1 MTTPSRHDRAVTSFD
16 AKSRKILTNGG
27 TVVGGNGATY
37 KYDPLTGLATVVR
50 WPGGA
55 VAKPAAPATSPVAA
69 APAAPAAGPRPRPD
83 MPGPWRRVGDRPV
96 TDASGSAPRR
106 PGGGAGQTGPGGGV
120 TDGPV
125 TSPARPGETPA
136 ERAARERR
144 EADDKARQNDARAR
158 IGSVLAEYGLES
170 LADFVWQQILAG
182 KSDAEVLQ
190 DLRNTPQFKQRFPAI
205 EERQKKGLNAI
216 SPGEYVAYERQAR
229 QLMRAAGL
237 PEGFYDSN
245 DDFTRYIAGDM
256 SLAELQDRIVLGRKA
271 MYEVDPQVRA
281 TLSRDYGISEGD
293 LTAWFLDDKVAQPL
307 LEKRFLAGTIGAS
320 ASRSGFGITSRE
332 ENEGLAEI
340 GVTADQA
347 QEGFSTLAGLRELTS
362 GLPGQREEDISRE
375 DQIGAAFRGD
385 ARSRTKIENRRSQ
398 RQATFRGG
406 GGFASDRDGVSG
418 LGQAEAA

>member
-1 MTTPSRHDRAVTSFD
+1 MTTPNRHDRAVKSFD
-16 AKSRKILTNGG
+16 VKSRRTLTNGG

-37 KYDPLTGLATVVR
+37 EYDPLTELATVVK

-55 VAKPAAPATSPVAA
+55 TAKPAGKPSA
-69 APAAPAAGPRPRPD
+69 APAAPAGPRPRPE

-96 TDASGSAPRR
+96 SDTAAPR
-106 PGGGAGQTGPGGGV
+106 PDGGAGQTGPGGGV
-120 TDGPV
+120 SD
-125 TSPARPGETPA
+125 SPAQPGETPA
-136 ERAARERR
+136 DRAARERR

-170 LADFVWQQILAG
+170 LADFVWQQILGG

-190 DLRNTPQFKQRFPAI
+190 DLRNTPQFQQRFPAI
-205 EERQKKGLNAI
+205 EERRKKGMNAI

-245 DDFTRYIAGDM
+245 DDFTRYISGDM
-256 SLAELQDRIVLGRKA
+256 SLSELQDRIILGRKA
-271 MYEVDPQVRA
+271 TYEVDPQVRA

-307 LEKRFLAGTIGAS
+307 LEKRFLAGTIGAA
-320 ASRSGFGITSRE
+320 ASRSGFGVTSRE
-332 ENEGLAEI
+332 ENEGLAGI

-347 QEGFSTLAGLRELTS
+347 QEGFSSLAGLRELTS
-362 GLPGQREEDISRE
+362 GLPGQREDNISRDE
-375 DQIGAAFRGD
+375 QLGAAFRGD
-385 ARSRTKIENRRSQ
+385 AKSRAKIENRRSQ

-406 GGFASDRDGVSG
+406 GGFASDRDGTSG